1 MHMEVVLLERVPK
14 LGQMGDVVRV
24 KPGFARNYLLPRK
37 KALRATKAN
46 MAFFETQ
53 RKRLETTNLERKSE
67 AEKVAEKMKDFSVTL
82 LRQAS
87 EALQLYGSVGARDI
101 AQAATEAGVQITRP
115 QVNLDKAIKTLGLHD
130 VEIMLHPEVS
140 VHIKVNIARSA
151 TEAEF
156 QAQGGVLIA
165 DAVRAQQEA
174 EEQQRLAE
182 QQAALLEKPKRLL
195 PAQSLQQSPASAGL
209 FLCRNRRGLPASH
222 PQARFLK
229 SLPEEALAAGG
240 DRCCWLKSWARFCRW
255 ARSSLSIPGAW
266 AIASKA
272 AARASISS
280 FASTTSVPRA
290 GC

>member
-37 KALRATKAN
+37 KALRATKEN

-87 EALQLYGSVGARDI
+87 EALQLYGSVGARDVAI
-101 AQAATEAGVQITRP
+101 AATEAGVQITRP

-156 QAQGGVLIA
+156 QAQGGVLVA

-182 QQAALLEKPKRLL
+182 EQAALLAKPKAEAAPEAAAEEAPAAEAATEEKPAKKGKKKKD
-195 PAQSLQQSPASAGL
+195 A
-209 FLCRNRRGLPASH
+209 
-222 PQARFLK
+222 
-229 SLPEEALAAGG
+229 
-240 DRCCWLKSWARFCRW
+240 
-255 ARSSLSIPGAW
+255 
-266 AIASKA
+266 
-272 AARASISS
+272 
-280 FASTTSVPRA
+280 
-290 GC
+290 

>member
-1 MHMEVVLLERVPK
+1 MHMEVVLLERVAK

-46 MAFFETQ
+46 LAYFETQ

-87 EALQLYGSVGARDI
+87 EALQLYGSVGARDV
-101 AQAATEAGVQITRP
+101 ANAATEAGVQISRP
-115 QVNLDKAIKTLGLHD
+115 QVNLDKAIKTLGLHE

-140 VHIKVNIARSA
+140 VMIKVNIARSA

-156 QAQGGVLIA
+156 QAQGGVLVA

-182 QQAALLEKPKRLL
+182 QQAALLEKPK
-195 PAQSLQQSPASAGL
+195 AEASAEDA
-209 FLCRNRRGLPASH
+209 PA
-222 PQARFLK
+222 
-229 SLPEEALAAGG
+229 EAPAAE
-240 DRCCWLKSWARFCRW
+240 
-255 ARSSLSIPGAW
+255 
-266 AIASKA
+266 A
-272 AARASISS
+272 AAEEKPAKKGKKKKD
-280 FASTTSVPRA
+280 A
-290 GC
+290 

>member
-1 MHMEVVLLERVPK
+1 MEVVLLERVPK

-182 QQAALLEKPKRLL
+182 QQAALLEKPKAAEAAE
-195 PAQSLQQSPASAGL
+195 PAAEAAPAA
-209 FLCRNRRGLPASH
+209 
-222 PQARFLK
+222 
-229 SLPEEALAAGG
+229 EEAATEEKPAKKG
-240 DRCCWLKSWARFCRW
+240 KKKKEA
-255 ARSSLSIPGAW
+255 
-266 AIASKA
+266 
-272 AARASISS
+272 
-280 FASTTSVPRA
+280 
-290 GC
+290 

>member
-37 KALRATKAN
+37 KALRATKEN

-53 RKRLETTNLERKSE
+53 RKRLETTNLERKAE

-101 AQAATEAGVQITRP
+101 ANAASEAGVQISRP
-115 QVNLDKAIKTLGLHD
+115 QVNLDKALKTLGLHE

-140 VHIKVNIARSA
+140 VNIKVNIARSA

-156 QAQGGVLIA
+156 QAQGGVLVA

-182 QQAALLEKPKRLL
+182 QQAALLEKPKVE
-195 PAQSLQQSPASAGL
+195 ATEEAA
-209 FLCRNRRGLPASH
+209 
-222 PQARFLK
+222 
-229 SLPEEALAAGG
+229 PEEAPAAE
-240 DRCCWLKSWARFCRW
+240 
-255 ARSSLSIPGAW
+255 
-266 AIASKA
+266 A
-272 AARASISS
+272 AAEEKPAKK
-280 FASTTSVPRA
+280 AKKKKEA
-290 GC
+290 

>member
-37 KALRATKAN
+37 KALRATKEN

-87 EALQLYGSVGARDI
+87 EALQLYGSVGARDVAI
-101 AQAATEAGVQITRP
+101 AATEAGVQITRP

-156 QAQGGVLIA
+156 QAQGGVLVA

-182 QQAALLEKPKRLL
+182 EQAALLAKPKAEAAPEAAAEEAPAAEATTEEKPAKKGKKKKD
-195 PAQSLQQSPASAGL
+195 A
-209 FLCRNRRGLPASH
+209 
-222 PQARFLK
+222 
-229 SLPEEALAAGG
+229 
-240 DRCCWLKSWARFCRW
+240 
-255 ARSSLSIPGAW
+255 
-266 AIASKA
+266 
-272 AARASISS
+272 
-280 FASTTSVPRA
+280 
-290 GC
+290 

>member
-37 KALRATKAN
+37 KALRATKEN

-53 RKRLETTNLERKSE
+53 RKRLETTNLERKAE

-101 AQAATEAGVQITRP
+101 ANAASEAGVQISRP
-115 QVNLDKAIKTLGLHD
+115 QVNLDKALKTLGLHE

-140 VHIKVNIARSA
+140 VNIKVNIARSA

-156 QAQGGVLIA
+156 QAQGGVLVA

-182 QQAALLEKPKRLL
+182 QQAALLEKPKVE
-195 PAQSLQQSPASAGL
+195 ATEEAA
-209 FLCRNRRGLPASH
+209 
-222 PQARFLK
+222 
-229 SLPEEALAAGG
+229 PEEAPAAE
-240 DRCCWLKSWARFCRW
+240 
-255 ARSSLSIPGAW
+255 
-266 AIASKA
+266 A
-272 AARASISS
+272 AAEEKPAKK
-280 FASTTSVPRA
+280 AKKKKKEA
-290 GC
+290 

>member
-37 KALRATKAN
+37 KALRATKEN
-46 MAFFETQ
+46 LAFFETQ
-53 RKRLETTNLERKSE
+53 RKRLETTNLERKAE
-67 AEKVAEKMKDFSVTL
+67 AEKVAEKMKDFSVIL

-101 AQAATEAGVQITRP
+101 ANAASEAGVQITRP

-130 VEIMLHPEVS
+130 VEILLHPEVS

-182 QQAALLEKPKRLL
+182 QQAALLDKPKVEAAAEPATEAAPAAEAAAAEEKPAKK
-195 PAQSLQQSPASAGL
+195 G
-209 FLCRNRRGLPASH
+209 
-222 PQARFLK
+222 K
-229 SLPEEALAAGG
+229 KKKEA
-240 DRCCWLKSWARFCRW
+240 
-255 ARSSLSIPGAW
+255 
-266 AIASKA
+266 
-272 AARASISS
+272 
-280 FASTTSVPRA
+280 
-290 GC
+290 

>member
-182 QQAALLEKPKRLL
+182 QQAALLEKPKAAEAAE
-195 PAQSLQQSPASAGL
+195 PAAEAAPAA
-209 FLCRNRRGLPASH
+209 
-222 PQARFLK
+222 
-229 SLPEEALAAGG
+229 EEAATEEKPAKKG
-240 DRCCWLKSWARFCRW
+240 KKKKEA
-255 ARSSLSIPGAW
+255 
-266 AIASKA
+266 
-272 AARASISS
+272 
-280 FASTTSVPRA
+280 
-290 GC
+290 

>member
-37 KALRATKAN
+37 KALRATKEN
-46 MAFFETQ
+46 MAYFETQ
-53 RKRLETTNLERKSE
+53 RKRLETTNLERKAE

-101 AQAATEAGVQITRP
+101 AQAASEAGVQISRP
-115 QVNLDKAIKTLGLHD
+115 QVNLDKALKTLGLHE

-140 VHIKVNIARSA
+140 VMIKVNVARSA
-151 TEAEF
+151 AEAEF
-156 QAQGGVLIA
+156 QAQGGVLVA

-182 QQAALLEKPKRLL
+182 QQAAALLVEKPK
-195 PAQSLQQSPASAGL
+195 AEAS
-209 FLCRNRRGLPASH
+209 
-222 PQARFLK
+222 
-229 SLPEEALAAGG
+229 EEAAAEE
-240 DRCCWLKSWARFCRW
+240 AP
-255 ARSSLSIPGAW
+255 AAE
-266 AIASKA
+266 A
-272 AARASISS
+272 AAEEKPAKK
-280 FASTTSVPRA
+280 AKKKKEA
-290 GC
+290 

>member
-37 KALRATKAN
+37 KALRATKEN
-46 MAFFETQ
+46 MAYFETQ
-53 RKRLETTNLERKSE
+53 RKRLETTNLERKAE

-101 AQAATEAGVQITRP
+101 AQAASEAGVQISRP
-115 QVNLDKAIKTLGLHD
+115 QVNLDKALKTLGLHE

-140 VHIKVNIARSA
+140 VTIKVNVARSA
-151 TEAEF
+151 AEAEF
-156 QAQGGVLIA
+156 QAQGGVLVA

-182 QQAALLEKPKRLL
+182 QQAAALLVEKPK
-195 PAQSLQQSPASAGL
+195 AEAS
-209 FLCRNRRGLPASH
+209 
-222 PQARFLK
+222 
-229 SLPEEALAAGG
+229 EEAAAEE
-240 DRCCWLKSWARFCRW
+240 AP
-255 ARSSLSIPGAW
+255 AAE
-266 AIASKA
+266 A
-272 AARASISS
+272 AAEEKPAKK
-280 FASTTSVPRA
+280 AKKKKEA
-290 GC
+290 

>member
-37 KALRATKAN
+37 KALRATKEN

-53 RKRLETTNLERKSE
+53 RKRLETTNLERKAE

-101 AQAATEAGVQITRP
+101 ANAASEAGVQISRP
-115 QVNLDKAIKTLGLHD
+115 QVNLDKALKTLGLHE

-140 VHIKVNIARSA
+140 VNIKVNIARSA

-156 QAQGGVLIA
+156 QAQGGVLVA

-182 QQAALLEKPKRLL
+182 QQAALLEKPKVE
-195 PAQSLQQSPASAGL
+195 ATEEAA
-209 FLCRNRRGLPASH
+209 
-222 PQARFLK
+222 
-229 SLPEEALAAGG
+229 PEEAPAAE
-240 DRCCWLKSWARFCRW
+240 
-255 ARSSLSIPGAW
+255 
-266 AIASKA
+266 A
-272 AARASISS
+272 AAEEKPAKK
-280 FASTTSVPRA
+280 AKKKKDA
-290 GC
+290 

>member
-46 MAFFETQ
+46 LAYFETQ
-53 RKRLETTNLERKSE
+53 RKRLETTNLERKAE

-101 AQAATEAGVQITRP
+101 AQAASEAGVQISRP
-115 QVNLDKAIKTLGLHD
+115 QVNLDKALKTLGLHD

-140 VHIKVNIARSA
+140 VHIKVNVARSA
-151 TEAEF
+151 AEAEF
-156 QAQGGVLIA
+156 QAQGGVLVA

-182 QQAALLEKPKRLL
+182 QQAAALLVEKPK
-195 PAQSLQQSPASAGL
+195 AEAS
-209 FLCRNRRGLPASH
+209 
-222 PQARFLK
+222 
-229 SLPEEALAAGG
+229 EEAATEEAPAAE
-240 DRCCWLKSWARFCRW
+240 
-255 ARSSLSIPGAW
+255 
-266 AIASKA
+266 A
-272 AARASISS
+272 AAEEKPAKK
-280 FASTTSVPRA
+280 AKKKKEA
-290 GC
+290 

>member
-46 MAFFETQ
+46 MAYFETQ

-87 EALQLYGSVGARDI
+87 EALQLYGSVGARDV
-101 AQAATEAGVQITRP
+101 ANAASEAGVQISRP
-115 QVNLDKAIKTLGLHD
+115 QVNLDKAIKTLGLHE

-140 VHIKVNIARSA
+140 VNIKVNIARSA

-156 QAQGGVLIA
+156 QAQGGVLVA

-182 QQAALLEKPKRLL
+182 QQAALLEKPKVE
-195 PAQSLQQSPASAGL
+195 AT
-209 FLCRNRRGLPASH
+209 
-222 PQARFLK
+222 
-229 SLPEEALAAGG
+229 EEAASEEAPAAE
-240 DRCCWLKSWARFCRW
+240 
-255 ARSSLSIPGAW
+255 
-266 AIASKA
+266 A
-272 AARASISS
+272 AAEEKPAKK
-280 FASTTSVPRA
+280 AKKKKEA
-290 GC
+290 

>member
-37 KALRATKAN
+37 KALRATKEN

-53 RKRLETTNLERKSE
+53 RKRLETTNLERKAE

-101 AQAATEAGVQITRP
+101 ANAASEAGVQISRP
-115 QVNLDKAIKTLGLHD
+115 QVNLDKALKTLGLHE

-140 VHIKVNIARSA
+140 VNIKVNIARSA

-156 QAQGGVLIA
+156 QAQGGVLVA

-182 QQAALLEKPKRLL
+182 QQAAALLVEKPKVE
-195 PAQSLQQSPASAGL
+195 ASEEA
-209 FLCRNRRGLPASH
+209 A
-222 PQARFLK
+222 
-229 SLPEEALAAGG
+229 PEEAPAAE
-240 DRCCWLKSWARFCRW
+240 
-255 ARSSLSIPGAW
+255 
-266 AIASKA
+266 A
-272 AARASISS
+272 AAEEKPAKK
-280 FASTTSVPRA
+280 AKKKKEA
-290 GC
+290 

>member
-37 KALRATKAN
+37 KALRATKEN
-46 MAFFETQ
+46 MAYFETQ

-101 AQAATEAGVQITRP
+101 ASAASEAGVQISRP
-115 QVNLDKAIKTLGLHD
+115 QVNLDKAIKTLGLHE

-140 VHIKVNIARSA
+140 VNIKVNIARSA

-156 QAQGGVLIA
+156 QAQGGVLVA

-182 QQAALLEKPKRLL
+182 QQAALLEKPKVE
-195 PAQSLQQSPASAGL
+195 ATEEAA
-209 FLCRNRRGLPASH
+209 
-222 PQARFLK
+222 
-229 SLPEEALAAGG
+229 PEEAPAAEATPEE
-240 DRCCWLKSWARFCRW
+240 KPAK
-255 ARSSLSIPGAW
+255 
-266 AIASKA
+266 KA
-272 AARASISS
+272 KKKKDA
-280 FASTTSVPRA
+280 
-290 GC
+290 

>member
-53 RKRLETTNLERKSE
+53 RKRLETTNLERKAE
-67 AEKVAEKMKDFSVTL
+67 AEKVAEKMKDFSITL

-101 AQAATEAGVQITRP
+101 ATAATEAGVQITRP

-156 QAQGGVLIA
+156 QAQGGVLVA

-182 QQAALLEKPKRLL
+182 QQAAALLVEKPKAEAAAE
-195 PAQSLQQSPASAGL
+195 PAAEAAPAA
-209 FLCRNRRGLPASH
+209 
-222 PQARFLK
+222 
-229 SLPEEALAAGG
+229 EEAAAEEKPAKKG
-240 DRCCWLKSWARFCRW
+240 KKKKEA
-255 ARSSLSIPGAW
+255 
-266 AIASKA
+266 
-272 AARASISS
+272 
-280 FASTTSVPRA
+280 
-290 GC
+290 